1 MSIGSL
7 PKSLQR
13 LSPVSPRSPRRRI
26 PYPESAPYTPSP
38 RRHLQRAGQRI
49 EDYLDEN
56 LPNAHSYADRL
67 FVYQQAFDL
76 LINEFQNC
84 RSVVESIKRYYD
96 YRATELLNKYRKH
109 VTEEVS
115 ESSADEHYND
125 VVNKLRYAKNHEF
138 ADFKA
143 ESEKRIDDLTEL
155 RIKNIEYQKQIES
168 STNELETCKKENEY
182 RAQQIKGF
190 ISRTEKYEDDYNTVT
205 QECSELRKQIDS
217 LQGEVDTIRNSINI
231 LTESSNKTLEENKTM
246 DNEFKTNE
254 DELNAIEQEKKESL
268 QLISD
273 LRSSNI
279 ELDMKNEA
287 MDTKIEAQK
296 SRIATLEKQLRDR
309 LKDQKTP
316 LNELIKLNV

>member
-13 LSPVSPRSPRRRI
+13 TSPVSPRSPRQRI
-26 PYPESAPYTPSP
+26 VYPESAPYTPSP
-38 RRHLQRAGQRI
+38 RRHTQRAGQRI
-49 EDYLDEN
+49 EDFLDEN

-76 LINEFQNC
+76 LINEFQHC

-96 YRATELLNKYRKH
+96 YMATELLNKHRKH

-143 ESEKRIDDLTEL
+143 ESEKRIDDLTAL
-155 RIKNIEYQKQIES
+155 RIKNIELTKQIES
-168 STNELETCKKENEY
+168 SSNELETLKKENEY

-190 ISRTEKYEDDYNTVT
+190 IARTEQYEEDYNQIT
-205 QECSELRKQIDS
+205 QVCSELRQQVDS
-217 LQGEVDTIRNSINI
+217 LQNEIDTVRNSMNI
-231 LTESSNKTLEENKTM
+231 LTESSTKTKEENDEM
-246 DNEFKTNE
+246 DKEFQANA
-254 DELNAIEQEKKESL
+254 DELAALEQEKKDSL

-273 LRSSNI
+273 LKSSNI

-287 MDTKIEAQK
+287 MATKLEAQK
-296 SRIATLEKQLRDR
+296 NRIATLEKQLRDR
-309 LKDQKTP
+309 LNDHNTP
-316 LNELIKLNV
+316 LFDLIKLNV